1 MKRFILTGVPGA
13 GKTALSLNWSLMA
26 SGSSRRPQ
34 PTLLLWSKRTT
45 LLNRGNIP
53 HSSIRLL
60 NYKRRRQLRASH
72 ELDELQFHDRSAVC
86 TAVLAV
92 FLGYPYSEALSA
104 ELKRIKTE
112 AIYQKRVFLI
122 QNLGFITPDRNSAH
136 QN

>member
-1 MKRFILTGVPGA
+1 
-13 GKTALSLNWSLMA
+13 
-26 SGSSRRPQ
+26 
-34 PTLLLWSKRTT
+34 
-45 LLNRGNIP
+45 
-53 HSSIRLL
+53 
-60 NYKRRRQLRASH
+60 
-72 ELDELQFHDRSAVC
+72 
-86 TAVLAV
+86 VLAV